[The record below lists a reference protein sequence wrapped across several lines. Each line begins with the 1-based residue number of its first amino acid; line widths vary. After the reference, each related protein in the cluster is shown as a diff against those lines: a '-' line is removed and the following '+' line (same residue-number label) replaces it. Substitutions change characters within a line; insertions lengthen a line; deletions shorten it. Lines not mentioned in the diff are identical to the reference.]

1 MYIERTFLS
10 PYYSTLNKTE
20 QEKCTTPL
28 LEDFDAEISV
38 YMVILKFNIIF
49 LKSFSIHEITNRMQK
64 NKLKTWK
71 SIKMLSGLRL
81 I

>member
-1 MYIERTFLS
+1 MNIERTFLS

-38 YMVILKFNIIF
+38 YMVILKLN
-49 LKSFSIHEITNRMQK
+49 N
-64 NKLKTWK
+64 
-71 SIKMLSGLRL
+71 
-81 I
+81 